1 MRSVIGWQQTW
12 WQWCGDDRKS
22 SAVCQKK
29 REKDTGSQG
38 NSRRAEDDAR
48 SSKKQERGEARREK
62 EWKINRLGEQW
73 EAKKTGH
80 RKKKKELHYL
90 WLSQHCVEVECLGGA
105 PMFGTII
112 WHGVDPSQEIYAIWL
127 DACIHKCLT
136 LAHVHTFLAWR
147 PSHGEWP
154 SSFAVF
160 FCLFGRCHV
169 FIKGDSKTGAHSN
182 TLYFC
187 VGSISL
193 HMSCLQKR
201 SNKEVRL
208 FIA

>member
-29 REKDTGSQG
+29 RGKDTGSQG
-38 NSRRAEDDAR
+38 SSRRAEDDAR
-48 SSKKQERGEARREK
+48 SSKKQERGEAGRER

-80 RKKKKELHYL
+80 RKKKKELQYL

-136 LAHVHTFLAWR
+136 LAQVHTFL
-147 PSHGEWP
+147 HGVP
-154 SSFAVF
+154 PMGNDLLHSLYSFAFLADVMF
-160 FCLFGRCHV
+160 SLKEIQKLEHTATHWIFV
-169 FIKGDSKTGAHSN
+169 WGA
-182 TLYFC
+182 
-187 VGSISL
+187 
-193 HMSCLQKR
+193 
-201 SNKEVRL
+201 
-208 FIA
+208 